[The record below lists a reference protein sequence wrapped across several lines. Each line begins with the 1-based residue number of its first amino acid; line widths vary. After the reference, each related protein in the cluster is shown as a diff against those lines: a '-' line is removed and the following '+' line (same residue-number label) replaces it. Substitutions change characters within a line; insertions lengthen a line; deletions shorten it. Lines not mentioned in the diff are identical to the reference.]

1 MILYKLICKDCEISF
16 DSWFSSSREYDKLK
30 KKKLLN
36 CYNCDSS
43 NVAKTLMSP
52 SVFRCKNNTK
62 IDKQDLKYKEIK
74 KTILEYQNFIKKNLD
89 YVGENFAYQARSI
102 HYKNKKVAKGIYGT
116 VSKEE
121 FKELSEEGIE
131 VEMIPWVKNI
141 VN

>member
-1 MILYKLICKDCEISF
+1 MIKYKLICKDCQICF
-16 DSWFSSSREYDKLK
+16 DSWFSSSKEYEKLK
-30 KKKLLN
+30 KKNFLN
-36 CYNCDSS
+36 CHDCNSYN
-43 NVAKTLMSP
+43 VEKTLMSP
-52 SVFRCKNNTK
+52 NLFKTKNNIK
-62 IDKQDLKYKEIK
+62 INTRIKKYKEIK

-102 HYKNKKVAKGIYGT
+102 HYKNKKVVKGIYGT

>member
-1 MILYKLICKDCEISF
+1 MSF
-16 DSWFSSSREYDKLK
+16 SNSNFSLSGGYGIY
-30 KKKLLN
+30 

-43 NVAKTLMSP
+43 NVEKTLMSP

>member
-43 NVAKTLMSP
+43 NVEKTLMSP

-102 HYKNKKVAKGIYGT
+102 HYKDKKVAKGIYGT
-116 VSKEE
+116 VSREE